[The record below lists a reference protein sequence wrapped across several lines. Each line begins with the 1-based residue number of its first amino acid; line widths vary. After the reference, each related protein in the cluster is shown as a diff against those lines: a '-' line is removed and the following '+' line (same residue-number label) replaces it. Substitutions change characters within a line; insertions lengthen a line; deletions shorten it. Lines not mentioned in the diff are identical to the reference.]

1 MEYIYVK
8 RNDNSEEFGH
18 IECFSQS
25 SIKKLKEKIK
35 NVWEIPIDCQK
46 LYYKGNELLDT
57 ENFSNIKFDHGL
69 NYIDLYNLN
78 KLKIDIY
85 IKDRL
90 LFYYYLKSCD
100 AILNI
105 KLVISKDIT
114 IPVDKINILHSNK
127 IIGDKDLIENFLP
140 NLSFEIEFLSITDK
154 IKINLNEEGRKE
166 IIYVNKL
173 SLTDDIFNQ
182 LKKDYIFRLE
192 YNDKY
197 IFPGKFLFE
206 YNLSDND
213 TIDIIKYKSKPL
225 ELTVKLGKNNK
236 KKVFVYPEEPLCVLV
251 GLLNINNKN
260 VMLFYEGVAY
270 YVYSVFTF
278 EEIQIENC
286 ATINLVSPSRCGY
299 TN

>member
-1 MEYIYVK
+1 MEYTYVK
-8 RNDNSEEFGH
+8 RKDNSKEFGP

-46 LYYKGNELLDT
+46 LYYKGNELLDAD
-57 ENFSNIKFDHGL
+57 NFSNIKFPHVP
-69 NYIDLYNLN
+69 NQIDLYNLN
-78 KLKIDIY
+78 KLKVEIY
-85 IKDRL
+85 TKDRL
-90 LFYYYLKSCD
+90 LFKCYLKSCD
-100 AILNI
+100 TILNL

-127 IIGDKDLIENFLP
+127 IIGDMELIENFLP

-154 IKINLNEEGRKE
+154 IKINLIEEGRKE

-182 LKKDYIFRLE
+182 LKKDYIFRLK
-192 YNDKY
+192 YNNKY

-213 TIDIIKYKSKPL
+213 TIDIIKYKSKAI
-225 ELTVKLGKNNK
+225 ELTFKLGIKHE

-251 GLLNINNKN
+251 GLLNINDKDIR
-260 VMLFYEGVAY
+260 LTYKGVT
-270 YVYSVFTF
+270 YSVYTIFTF
-278 EEIQIENC
+278 KEIKIKNHDV
-286 ATINLVSPSRCGY
+286 INLYKPSYAG
-299 TN
+299 

>member
-1 MEYIYVK
+1 MEYTYVK
-8 RNDNSEEFGH
+8 RKDNSKEFGP
-18 IECFSQS
+18 IKCFSQS

-46 LYYKGNELLDT
+46 LYYKGNELLDAD
-57 ENFSNIKFDHGL
+57 NFSNIKFPHVL
-69 NYIDLYNLN
+69 NQIDLYNLN
-78 KLKIDIY
+78 KLKVEIY
-85 IKDRL
+85 TKDRL
-90 LFYYYLKSCD
+90 LFKCYLKSCD
-100 AILNI
+100 TILNL

-127 IIGDKDLIENFLP
+127 IIGDMELIENFLP

-154 IKINLNEEGRKE
+154 IKINLIEEGRKE

-182 LKKDYIFRLE
+182 LKKDYIFRLK
-192 YNDKY
+192 YNNKY

-213 TIDIIKYKSKPL
+213 TIDIIKYKSKAI
-225 ELTVKLGKNNK
+225 ELTFKLRINHE

-260 VMLFYEGVAY
+260 IRLVYEGVTY
-270 YVYSVFTF
+270 PVYSIFTF

-286 ATINLVSPSRCGY
+286 AKINLISPSRCG
-299 TN
+299 

>member
-1 MEYIYVK
+1 MEYTYVK
-8 RNDNSEEFGH
+8 RKDNSKEFGP

-46 LYYKGNELLDT
+46 LYYKGNELLDAD
-57 ENFSNIKFDHGL
+57 NFSNIKFLHAL
-69 NYIDLYNLN
+69 NQIDLYNLN
-78 KLKIDIY
+78 KLKVEIY
-85 IKDRL
+85 TKDRL
-90 LFYYYLKSCD
+90 LFKCYLKSCD
-100 AILNI
+100 TILNL

-127 IIGDKDLIENFLP
+127 IIGDMELIENFLP

-154 IKINLNEEGRKE
+154 IKINLIEEGRKE

-182 LKKDYIFRLE
+182 LKKDYIFRLK
-192 YNDKY
+192 YNNKY
-197 IFPGKFLFE
+197 VFPGKFLFE

-213 TIDIIKYKSKPL
+213 TIDIIKYKSKAI
-225 ELTVKLGKNNK
+225 ELTFKLRINHE

-251 GLLNINNKN
+251 GLLNINDKDIR
-260 VMLFYEGVAY
+260 LTYKGVT
-270 YVYSVFTF
+270 YSVYTIFTF
-278 EEIQIENC
+278 KEIKIKNHDF
-286 ATINLVSPSRCGY
+286 INLCAPSYAG
-299 TN
+299 